1 MTPVLSEPPVLFRPM
16 SQRDSAAEL
25 TSLLHAAYRKQVDMG
40 LRPLA
45 GRQTADVTARRVSSG
60 ECIVSEA
67 GGQLVGMIVLNEREE
82 AEFPPTFQRP
92 DVAHFSL
99 FAVAPDF
106 QGRGVGAGL
115 LKAVERRAHELG
127 FEHLALSMAEPDTE
141 LLQYYLKRGFDYAER
156 WQWPYT
162 NYVSAILIKR
172 LGEGSA
178 KSQAPARPA

>member
-1 MTPVLSEPPVLFRPM
+1 MIPVLSEPPVLFRPM

-25 TSLLHAAYRKQVDMG
+25 TSLLHAAYRKQVEMG

-45 GRQTADVTARRVSSG
+45 GRQTADVTARRVASG

-82 AEFPPTFQRP
+82 AEFPPTFQRA

-99 FAVAPDF
+99 FAVAPEF

-115 LKAVERRAHELG
+115 LGAVERRAHELG
-127 FEHLALSMAEPDTE
+127 FQHIALSMAEPDMD
-141 LLQYYLKRGFDYAER
+141 LLQYYLKRGFELAER

-172 LGEGSA
+172 LPDGAPS
-178 KSQAPARPA
+178 STSPARPA